1 MPSQSYSSSDIN
13 IYGEEKREGDPIP
26 DTPVIRLVDV
36 KKVYRLKAGDVTAL
50 QGISFDIH
58 KGEFVAIMG
67 PSGSGKSTLLNL
79 IGCLDVPSSGD
90 LILAGRNVKDMSDD
104 ELTFLRRDEIGFIF
118 QKFNL
123 IPLLTAYENAEYPII
138 LQKGHMD
145 EEGKTA
151 RMLKMVGFG
160 DELMTHKPNELSGGQ
175 QQRVA
180 IARALVNDPA
190 LLLCDEPTGNLD
202 SVTGGQI
209 MDILQGLNEQGRT
222 IVMVT
227 HDPHI
232 ARSAHRII
240 NIIDGRV
247 AA

>member
-1 MPSQSYSSSDIN
+1 M
-13 IYGEEKREGDPIP
+13 E

-36 KKVYRLKAGDVTAL
+36 KKIYKLKSGDVPAL
-50 QGISFDIH
+50 RGITFDIM

-67 PSGSGKSTLLNL
+67 PSGSGKSTLMNM
-79 IGCLDVPSSGD
+79 IGCLDVPTSGD
-90 LILAGRNVKDMSDD
+90 LFLAGRNVREMSDD
-104 ELTFLRRDEIGFIF
+104 ELTFMRRDEIGFIF

-123 IPLLTAYENAEYPII
+123 IPLLTAFENTEYPII
-138 LQKGHMD
+138 LKTGHMD
-145 EEGKTA
+145 EEGKTL
-151 RMLKMVGFG
+151 RLLETVGLSE
-160 DELMTHKPNELSGGQ
+160 ELVTHRPGELSGGQ

-180 IARALVNDPA
+180 IARALVNDPS

-202 SVTGGQI
+202 SVTGSQI
-209 MDILQGLNEQGRT
+209 MEILEDLNKAGRT

-232 ARSAHRII
+232 AEYARRII
-240 NIIDGRV
+240 RIIDGRV

>member
-1 MPSQSYSSSDIN
+1 M
-13 IYGEEKREGDPIP
+13 E

-36 KKVYRLKAGDVTAL
+36 KKIYKLKSGDVPAL
-50 QGISFDIH
+50 RGITFDIMR
-58 KGEFVAIMG
+58 GEFVAIMG
-67 PSGSGKSTLLNL
+67 PSGSGKSTLMNM
-79 IGCLDVPSSGD
+79 IGCLDVPTSGD
-90 LILAGRNVKDMSDD
+90 LFLTGRNVREMSDD

-123 IPLLTAYENAEYPII
+123 IPLLTAFENTEYPVI
-138 LQKGHMD
+138 LKTGHMD
-145 EEGKTA
+145 DEGKTL
-151 RMLKMVGFG
+151 RLLKLVGLSE
-160 DELMTHKPNELSGGQ
+160 DLVTHRPGELSGGQ

-202 SVTGGQI
+202 SVTGSQI
-209 MDILQGLNEQGRT
+209 MEILKGLNKSGRT

-227 HDPHI
+227 HDPHV
-232 ARSAHRII
+232 AEYAHRTIR
-240 NIIDGRV
+240 IIDGKV

>member
-1 MPSQSYSSSDIN
+1 M
-13 IYGEEKREGDPIP
+13 E

-36 KKVYRLKAGDVTAL
+36 RKIYKLKSGDVPAL
-50 QGISFDIH
+50 RGITFDIM

-67 PSGSGKSTLLNL
+67 PSGSGKSTLMNM
-79 IGCLDVPSSGD
+79 IGCLDVPTSGD
-90 LILAGRNVKDMSDD
+90 LFLAGRNVREMSDD
-104 ELTFLRRDEIGFIF
+104 ELTFMRRDEIGFIF

-123 IPLLTAYENAEYPII
+123 IPLLTAFENTEYPII
-138 LQKGHMD
+138 LKTGHMD
-145 EEGKTA
+145 DEGKTI
-151 RMLKMVGFG
+151 RLLKLVGLSE
-160 DELMTHKPNELSGGQ
+160 ELVAHRPSELSGGQ

-180 IARALVNDPA
+180 IARALVNDPS

-202 SVTGGQI
+202 SVTGSQI
-209 MDILQGLNEQGRT
+209 MDILEDLNQAGRT

-232 ARSAHRII
+232 AEYAHRII
-240 NIIDGRV
+240 RIIDGRV

>member
-1 MPSQSYSSSDIN
+1 M
-13 IYGEEKREGDPIP
+13 E

-36 KKVYRLKAGDVTAL
+36 KKIYKLKSGDVPAL
-50 QGISFDIH
+50 RGITFDIMR
-58 KGEFVAIMG
+58 GEFVAIMG
-67 PSGSGKSTLLNL
+67 PSGSGKSTLMNM
-79 IGCLDVPSSGD
+79 IGCLDVPTSGD
-90 LILAGRNVKDMSDD
+90 LFLTGRNVREMSDD

-123 IPLLTAYENAEYPII
+123 IPLLTAFENTEYPVI
-138 LQKGHMD
+138 LKTGHMD
-145 EEGKTA
+145 DEGKTL
-151 RMLKMVGFG
+151 RLLKLVGLSE
-160 DELMTHKPNELSGGQ
+160 DLVTHRPGELSGGQ

-202 SVTGGQI
+202 SVTGSQI
-209 MDILQGLNEQGRT
+209 MEILEGLNKSGRT

-232 ARSAHRII
+232 AEYAHRTIR
-240 NIIDGRV
+240 IIDGKV